1 MCGLHVGRSVLG
13 RTQPLMAHNGA
24 DANRTERGVRAQ
36 QARAVIYGYVR
47 CTVPFYSLPPFPTRG
62 FRMAGP

>member
-47 CTVPFYSLPPFPTRG
+47 
-62 FRMAGP
+62 